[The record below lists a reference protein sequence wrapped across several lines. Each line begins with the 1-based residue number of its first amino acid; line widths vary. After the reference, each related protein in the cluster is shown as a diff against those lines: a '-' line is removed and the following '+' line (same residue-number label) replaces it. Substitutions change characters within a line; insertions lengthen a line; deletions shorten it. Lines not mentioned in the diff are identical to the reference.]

1 MFKGAPAA
9 PPSLAMLFMFVHTWA
24 TLIHQQI
31 YFPLVLGPL
40 VLLLE
45 DVRIDEMT
53 RRDTALNWST
63 VAFTVGALPSFFFLP
78 HTQPR
83 QCQATTFLNSFCL
96 TEKSATIKNQFCNDI
111 AWLYRQFTLWDW
123 SIWRCFCR
131 MSCLCNF
138 WGCPS
143 GSKKFLNGDRTQ
155 CSVKEI
161 FAQSNLVSG
170 QSKYWEKS

>member
-1 MFKGAPAA
+1 MLCSLSGTGLLFLLPSSKESQIHLILSEEGPESQRPAVQLHIMFKGAPAA
-9 PPSLAMLFMFVHTWA
+9 PPSLAMVLMFVHTWA

-111 AWLYRQFTLWDW
+111 ICMTVHTVYSLRLID
-123 SIWRCFCR
+123 RKR
-131 MSCLCNF
+131 
-138 WGCPS
+138 
-143 GSKKFLNGDRTQ
+143 FL
-155 CSVKEI
+155 
-161 FAQSNLVSG
+161 
-170 QSKYWEKS
+170 

>member
-1 MFKGAPAA
+1 MLCSLSGTGFLFLLLSSKEWQIHLILSEEGPESQRPAVQLHIMFKGAPAA
-9 PPSLAMLFMFVHTWA
+9 PPPPSLAMVLMFVHTWA

-96 TEKSATIKNQFCNDI
+96 TESSATIKISSAMILHDCTDS
-111 AWLYRQFTLWDW
+111 LL
-123 SIWRCFCR
+123 
-131 MSCLCNF
+131 
-138 WGCPS
+138 
-143 GSKKFLNGDRTQ
+143 
-155 CSVKEI
+155 VEI
-161 FAQSNLVSG
+161 D
-170 QSKYWEKS
+170 

>member
-1 MFKGAPAA
+1 MLCSLSGTGLLFLLLSSKESQIHLILSEEGPESPRPAVQLHNYHVSGSNCR

-96 TEKSATIKNQFCNDI
+96 TEKSATIKNQFSNDI
-111 AWLYRQFTLWDW
+111 A
-123 SIWRCFCR
+123 
-131 MSCLCNF
+131 
-138 WGCPS
+138 
-143 GSKKFLNGDRTQ
+143 
-155 CSVKEI
+155 
-161 FAQSNLVSG
+161 
-170 QSKYWEKS
+170 

>member
-1 MFKGAPAA
+1 MLCSLSGTGFLFLLLSGKESQIHLILSEEGPESQRPAVQLHIMFKGAPAA
-9 PPSLAMLFMFVHTWA
+9 PPPPPSLAMVLMFVHTWA

-96 TEKSATIKNQFCNDI
+96 TEKSATIKNQFSNDI
-111 AWLYRQFTLWDW
+111 A
-123 SIWRCFCR
+123 
-131 MSCLCNF
+131 
-138 WGCPS
+138 
-143 GSKKFLNGDRTQ
+143 
-155 CSVKEI
+155 
-161 FAQSNLVSG
+161 
-170 QSKYWEKS
+170 